1 MPRILDQR
9 ILLLVISFS
18 ASLQSTKVLSKW
30 KKCGDPE
37 CEKAMSRVQA
47 ITDYLGPDCRYLN
60 FKAGEEI
67 IVYSKLSRENENL
80 WTGSK
85 GKDFGY
91 FPRDA
96 VKVEEVLIGEEVEVL
111 TKETDFLCLHEDKYT
126 FENED
131 NTLYDHDKESEYSLS
146 DVDSKLHENELL
158 QYTRDPIQNEETTES
173 VSENDS
179 EESHIQK
186 SVNRELVRTD
196 DTEEPQ
202 MQNSLPVEPVQTQ
215 SSWISGWFTTESENY
230 EEPLKAVNESSEAN
244 KYQGRKTEETDENY
258 LQEPNDKEEQES
270 STSGWFQGGLT
281 SFLYFGE
288 ENEDVDLASEKNDP
302 QNHDVSGV
310 PEHSSTEQET
320 TAINVLSEEEKTE
333 SQESQ
338 SNWFNLGLSDVL
350 SFGHAEEA
358 TVTRE
363 DQRGRGTTDQANRNE
378 EGQTLDQKEL
388 HMDKESKEIVNEVT
402 DEESKN
408 YAQKITNSS
417 SNRPDPGE
425 IPASAHTLN
434 NTKNTSS
441 STESSFDILT
451 CDKEKPIEPYSSEE
465 NLVLENHLLRN
476 TDDEKKN
483 QESESRRGQ
492 SGVGRRKLLE
502 ETSEKEHEMYVAI
515 GSEHDSDQ
523 DSEATAIASVNSETK
538 MDRSGP
544 DSEADVR
551 KSSSDA
557 IQNYVPSNEGGWI
570 HQILLC
576 LNALEIRETIKT
588 ASSAVMIIV
597 TTAVASL
604 PEDMRPGPD
613 LYGFPWEIVICAGVV
628 GALTILLFLYRSY
641 QSVRSRLYVGREKQ
655 LANKIAELVEEK
667 CKILEKLSLC
677 KKEFEDLQLSLK
689 DGNTMKESTDTS
701 FFEEM
706 HEKLNKS
713 NLELNEEIENL
724 EKELEEEKSK
734 QSENDALV
742 TEIQE
747 KVESLESEE
756 KSVRSQID
764 EAKSTLKV
772 YQINTERLKTSVQ
785 DAVDENSHLQ
795 ESEKQ
800 LLQEAEGWGE
810 RLSELNE
817 QTKMLE
823 SSKTDVEEVLKN
835 KESQIKSLT
844 QYILNMKDWSSA
856 IREDGD
862 AEDNNWDTDIKGET
876 ENGEHLDDEQKR
888 TVKKL
893 IYAAKL
899 NACLKTMEAERDQM
913 YSKLSDENKAK
924 GELTER
930 IENLQSQQASLRS
943 ENEHFESEVQKLQ
956 QKLKVM
962 TELYQEN
969 EMKLH
974 RKLTVEERERLQ
986 KEEKL
991 SKVDE
996 KIIHAAEELNSY
1008 RDRAKDLEE
1017 ELERTIRSYE
1027 NQITSHEK
1035 KAHDNWL
1042 TARAAERYLNDI
1054 KKENAHNRQKLTEA
1068 EFKLELLEKDPY
1080 ALDIPVRPFGR
1091 EHSPYGPSPMGRP
1104 SSETRAFLSPPTLLE
1119 GPLRLS
1125 PMLPGGGG
1133 GRGSRGPTAMYE
1145 AGSERGELNSDRLT
1159 DPHRPPSDTGSLSPP
1174 WERDHR
1180 IILPPPGE
1188 PYADPVLPARR
1199 QERFFPNPPNSGRL
1213 SGPAELRTYNVQ
1225 SFDKTDGQTSSE
1237 HSPQTEPS
1245 GDGMKDHSTLSSSF
1259 PDQPL
1264 APESEAV
1271 RSGFAPPPFPPVR
1284 PPLMPVDPRAPP
1296 VPFMRRGPPFPPPPP
1311 AGIYGPR
1318 ECFPV
1323 RDFGP
1328 PRPPL
1333 PIRNPFPMRPYPHYP
1348 PQRPGFLPPPP
1359 PPENRVEP
1367 SQSDPPAVE
1376 PEPQQET

>member
-1 MPRILDQR
+1 M
-9 ILLLVISFS
+9 
-18 ASLQSTKVLSKW
+18 A
-30 KKCGDPE
+30 
-37 CEKAMSRVQA
+37 
-47 ITDYLGPDCRYLN
+47 
-60 FKAGEEI
+60 AG
-67 IVYSKLSRENENL
+67 
-80 WTGSK
+80 
-85 GKDFGY
+85 
-91 FPRDA
+91 
-96 VKVEEVLIGEEVEVL
+96 
-111 TKETDFLCLHEDKYT
+111 
-126 FENED
+126 
-131 NTLYDHDKESEYSLS
+131 
-146 DVDSKLHENELL
+146 
-158 QYTRDPIQNEETTES
+158 
-173 VSENDS
+173 
-179 EESHIQK
+179 
-186 SVNRELVRTD
+186 
-196 DTEEPQ
+196 
-202 MQNSLPVEPVQTQ
+202 
-215 SSWISGWFTTESENY
+215 
-230 EEPLKAVNESSEAN
+230 
-244 KYQGRKTEETDENY
+244 
-258 LQEPNDKEEQES
+258 
-270 STSGWFQGGLT
+270 
-281 SFLYFGE
+281 
-288 ENEDVDLASEKNDP
+288 
-302 QNHDVSGV
+302 
-310 PEHSSTEQET
+310 
-320 TAINVLSEEEKTE
+320 
-333 SQESQ
+333 
-338 SNWFNLGLSDVL
+338 
-350 SFGHAEEA
+350 
-358 TVTRE
+358 
-363 DQRGRGTTDQANRNE
+363 GRGGPGAGSGTAGLWPGLRDSARRYCGLAW
-378 EGQTLDQKEL
+378 EG
-388 HMDKESKEIVNEVT
+388 
-402 DEESKN
+402 
-408 YAQKITNSS
+408 
-417 SNRPDPGE
+417 
-425 IPASAHTLN
+425 
-434 NTKNTSS
+434 
-441 STESSFDILT
+441 
-451 CDKEKPIEPYSSEE
+451 
-465 NLVLENHLLRN
+465 LR
-476 TDDEKKN
+476 
-483 QESESRRGQ
+483 
-492 SGVGRRKLLE
+492 
-502 ETSEKEHEMYVAI
+502 
-515 GSEHDSDQ
+515 
-523 DSEATAIASVNSETK
+523 
-538 MDRSGP
+538 
-544 DSEADVR
+544 
-551 KSSSDA
+551 
-557 IQNYVPSNEGGWI
+557 W
-570 HQILLC
+570 
-576 LNALEIRETIKT
+576 
-588 ASSAVMIIV
+588 
-597 TTAVASL
+597 AVASL

-613 LYGFPWEIVICAGVV
+613 LYGFPWEIVICAGIV

-655 LANKIAELVEEK
+655 LANKVAELVEEK

-689 DGNTMKESTDTS
+689 DGNTTKESTDTS

-713 NLELNEEIENL
+713 NLKLNEEVENL

-734 QSENDALV
+734 QSENDTLV
-742 TEIQE
+742 AEIQE
-747 KVESLESEE
+747 KVESLENEE
-756 KSVRSQID
+756 KSIQSQID

-817 QTKMLE
+817 QTKMFE

-856 IREDGD
+856 IQEDGD
-862 AEDNNWDTDIKGET
+862 TEDNHWDTDIKGET
-876 ENGEHLDDEQKR
+876 ENGEHLADDEQKR

-924 GELTER
+924 EELMER
-930 IENLQSQQASLRS
+930 IETLQSQQASLQS
-943 ENEHFESEVQKLQ
+943 ENESFESEVQKLQ

-969 EMKLH
+969 EIKLH

-1008 RDRAKDLEE
+1008 RERAKDLEE

-1042 TARAAERYLNDI
+1042 TARAAERHLNDI

-1080 ALDIPVRPFGR
+1080 ALDIPMRPF
-1091 EHSPYGPSPMGRP
+1091 
-1104 SSETRAFLSPPTLLE
+1104 
-1119 GPLRLS
+1119 
-1125 PMLPGGGG
+1125 

-1174 WERDHR
+1174 WERERR
-1180 IILPPPGE
+1180 IILPPPGD
-1188 PYADPVLPARR
+1188 PYTDPALSARR
-1199 QERFFPNPPNSGRL
+1199 QERFFPNPPNTGRL
-1213 SGPAELRTYNVQ
+1213 SGPAELRAYNVQ

-1237 HSPQTEPS
+1237 HSPRTEPS
-1245 GDGMKDHSTLSSSF
+1245 GEGMKDHSNLSNSL
-1259 PDQPL
+1259 PDQSL

-1271 RSGFAPPPFPPVR
+1271 GSGFAPPPFPPVR

-1318 ECFPV
+1318 ECFPGPRECFPGPRECFPA

-1367 SQSDPPAVE
+1367 SQSNPSAVE

>member
-1 MPRILDQR
+1 MSRILDQR
-9 ILLLVISFS
+9 ILLLVISFL
-18 ASLQSTKVLSKW
+18 ASVQSTKVLSEW

-47 ITDYLGPDCRYLN
+47 TADYLGPDCRYLN
-60 FKAGEEI
+60 FKTGEEI
-67 IVYSKLSRENENL
+67 MVYSKLSRKNENL

-131 NTLYDHDKESEYSLS
+131 NTLYDYNKESEYSLS
-146 DVDSKLHENELL
+146 DAEPKLHENELL
-158 QYTRDPIQNEETTES
+158 KHTRDSIQSEERTES

-179 EESHIQK
+179 EESHTQE
-186 SVNRELVRTD
+186 SVNRKLVRKD

-202 MQNSLPVEPVQTQ
+202 MQNSLPLEPAQTQ

-230 EEPLKAVNESSEAN
+230 EEPLKVITESAEEN
-244 KYQGRKTEETDENY
+244 KYQGRKIEVTAENY
-258 LQEPNDKEEQES
+258 LQESNDKEEQEPPA
-270 STSGWFQGGLT
+270 SGWFQGGLT
-281 SFLYFGE
+281 NFLYYSE
-288 ENEDVDLASEKNDP
+288 EKEDADLVSEKNDP
-302 QNHDVSGV
+302 QIHKVPGV
-310 PEHSSTEQET
+310 PEHSNTEQET
-320 TAINVLSEEEKTE
+320 TVTEVLPEKEKSE
-333 SQESQ
+333 SQESE
-338 SNWFNLGLSDVL
+338 SNWFNLGLSNVL
-350 SFGHAEEA
+350 NFGHAEEA
-358 TVTRE
+358 TIATE
-363 DQRGRGTTDQANRNE
+363 DQRSRQTTDQANKYE
-378 EGQTLDQKEL
+378 EEQTLDQKEL
-388 HMDKESKEIVNEVT
+388 HMDKESKETVKAAT
-402 DEESKN
+402 DEEN
-408 YAQKITNSS
+408 YAQVTDSN
-417 SNRPDPGE
+417 SNRPSPGE
-425 IPASAHTLN
+425 IPASVHTLN
-434 NTKNTSS
+434 DTKNTSI
-441 STESSFDILT
+441 STESPFDILT
-451 CDKEKPIEPYSSEE
+451 CDKDKPIGPYSSEE
-465 NLVLENHLLRN
+465 DLVSESQVLKN
-476 TDDEKKN
+476 TEAEKKN
-483 QESESRRGQ
+483 QESERRHGQ

-502 ETSEKEHEMYVAI
+502 ETPEKEHEMIVAVDS
-515 GSEHDSDQ
+515 GRDSDQ
-523 DSEATAIASVNSETK
+523 DSKATAITSVNSEIK
-538 MDRSGP
+538 MDSSVA
-544 DSEADVR
+544 DSEADVK
-551 KSSSDA
+551 KSFSDA

-570 HQILLC
+570 YQILLC
-576 LNALEIRETIKT
+576 LNALEIRETIKS
-588 ASSAVMIIV
+588 ASSAVMIIIK
-597 TTAVASL
+597 TAVASL

-613 LYGFPWEIVICAGVV
+613 LYGFPWEIVICGGIV
-628 GALTILLFLYRSY
+628 GALTIFLFLYRSY

-667 CKILEKLSLC
+667 CKILEKLSIC

-689 DGNTMKESTDTS
+689 DGNIMKESTDTS
-701 FFEEM
+701 FFEEI

-713 NLELNEEIENL
+713 NLKLNEEIENL

-734 QSENDALV
+734 QSENDTLV
-742 TEIQE
+742 AEIQE
-747 KVESLESEE
+747 KVESLENEE
-756 KSVRSQID
+756 KSIQSQID

-810 RLSELNE
+810 RFSELNE
-817 QTKMLE
+817 QTKMFE
-823 SSKTDVEEVLKN
+823 SSKADVEEVLKN

-862 AEDNNWDTDIKGET
+862 TEDNHWDTDIKGET
-876 ENGEHLDDEQKR
+876 ENGEHLDDKQKR

-943 ENEHFESEVQKLQ
+943 ENECFESEVQKLQ

-974 RKLTVEERERLQ
+974 RRLTVEERERLQ

-1008 RDRAKDLEE
+1008 RERAKDLEE

-1042 TARAAERYLNDI
+1042 TARAAERHLNDI

-1080 ALDIPVRPFGR
+1080 ALDVPMRPFGR

-1104 SSETRAFLSPPTLLE
+1104 SSETRTFLSPPTLLE

-1133 GRGSRGPTAMYE
+1133 GGGRGSRGPTAVYE

-1174 WERDHR
+1174 WERERR

-1199 QERFFPNPPNSGRL
+1199 QERFFPNPPNTGRL

-1245 GDGMKDHSTLSSSF
+1245 GDGMKDHSNFSNLL
-1259 PDQPL
+1259 PDQSL

-1271 RSGFAPPPFPPVR
+1271 ISGFAPLPFPPVR

-1311 AGIYGPR
+1311 AGMYGPR

-1367 SQSDPPAVE
+1367 SQSNPSAVE
-1376 PEPQQET
+1376 QPEPQQET

>member
-1 MPRILDQR
+1 MSKILDQR

-18 ASLQSTKVLSKW
+18 ASVQSTKVLSEW

-47 ITDYLGPDCRYLN
+47 TTDYLGPDCRYLN
-60 FKAGEEI
+60 FKTGEEI
-67 IVYSKLSRENENL
+67 MVYSKLSRENENL

-96 VKVEEVLIGEEVEVL
+96 VKVEEVFIGEEVEVL
-111 TKETDFLCLHEDKYT
+111 TKETDFLCLHEDKYV

-131 NTLYDHDKESEYSLS
+131 STLYDHNKESEYSLS
-146 DVDSKLHENELL
+146 DAEPKLHENETLN
-158 QYTRDPIQNEETTES
+158 YTKDSIQNEEKIES

-179 EESHIQK
+179 EETHVQEPANK
-186 SVNRELVRTD
+186 KLVRKD
-196 DTEEPQ
+196 DSKEPQ
-202 MQNSLPVEPVQTQ
+202 TQNSLPLEPIQTQ
-215 SSWISGWFTTESENY
+215 SSWISGWFTTESKND
-230 EEPLKAVNESSEAN
+230 EEPLKVVTESLEEN
-244 KYQGRKTEETDENY
+244 KYQGRKIMVTDEND
-258 LQEPNDKEEQES
+258 LQEPNDKEEQEPPAP
-270 STSGWFQGGLT
+270 GWFQGGLT
-281 SFLYFGE
+281 NFLFFGE

-302 QNHDVSGV
+302 QIHDVSGV
-310 PEHSSTEQET
+310 SEHTNTEQET
-320 TAINVLSEEEKTE
+320 SDTELLSEEEKSE
-333 SQESQ
+333 SQESK

-350 SFGHAEEA
+350 NFGHAEKDTIA
-358 TVTRE
+358 TE
-363 DQRGRGTTDQANRNE
+363 DQKSGEIKDGANKNE
-378 EGQTLDQKEL
+378 EEQTLDQKES
-388 HMDKESKEIVNEVT
+388 HMDKESKETAKAVT
-402 DEESKN
+402 EEDEEN
-408 YAQKITNSS
+408 NAQEIIDSH
-417 SNRPDPGE
+417 RPHPEE
-425 IPASAHTLN
+425 IPASVHTLN
-434 NTKNTSS
+434 NTKTTSN

-465 NLVLENHLLRN
+465 DLVSEIQLLKN
-476 TDDEKKN
+476 TEAEKRN

-502 ETSEKEHEMYVAI
+502 ETPEKKHEINVAVDR
-515 GSEHDSDQ
+515 ELNSDQ
-523 DSEATAIASVNSETK
+523 DSKGTAIASVNSEIKT
-538 MDRSGP
+538 
-544 DSEADVR
+544 DSSVADSVFDV
-551 KSSSDA
+551 KKPFSDA

-570 HQILLC
+570 YQILLF
-576 LNALEIRETIKT
+576 LNALEIRDSMK
-588 ASSAVMIIV
+588 SVLSAVMSVIKK
-597 TTAVASL
+597 AVASL

-613 LYGFPWEIVICAGVV
+613 LYGFPWEIVICAGIV
-628 GALTILLFLYRSY
+628 GAFTILLFLYRSY

-655 LANKIAELVEEK
+655 LANKIAELIDEK

-677 KKEFEDLQLSLK
+677 KKEFEDLELSLK
-689 DGNTMKESTDTS
+689 DGNIMKESTDTS

-713 NLELNEEIENL
+713 NLELNQEIENL

-734 QSENDALV
+734 QSENDILV
-742 TEIQE
+742 AEIQE
-747 KVESLESEE
+747 RVESLENEE
-756 KSVRSQID
+756 KSIQSQID

-772 YQINTERLKTSVQ
+772 YQINTERLKTSLQ

-810 RLSELNE
+810 RFSELNE
-817 QTKMLE
+817 QTKMFE
-823 SSKTDVEEVLKN
+823 SSKADVEDVLKN

-856 IREDGD
+856 IREDD
-862 AEDNNWDTDIKGET
+862 DTEDNHWDTDTKGET

-899 NACLKTMEAERDQM
+899 NACLKTMEGERDQM

-924 GELTER
+924 EELTER
-930 IENLQSQQASLRS
+930 IENLQSQQASLQS
-943 ENEHFESEVQKLQ
+943 ENERFESEVQKLQ

-996 KIIHAAEELNSY
+996 KINHAAEELNSY
-1008 RDRAKDLEE
+1008 RERAKDLEE

-1042 TARAAERYLNDI
+1042 TARAAERHLNDI

-1080 ALDIPVRPFGR
+1080 ALDVPVRPFVR

-1133 GRGSRGPTAMYE
+1133 GRGSRGPSAMYE
-1145 AGSERGELNSDRLT
+1145 VGSERGELISDRLT

-1174 WERDHR
+1174 WERERR

-1188 PYADPVLPARR
+1188 PYADPVLPPRR
-1199 QERFFPNPPNSGRL
+1199 QERFFPNPPNTGRL
-1213 SGPAELRTYNVQ
+1213 SGPAELRTYNMQ

-1237 HSPQTEPS
+1237 HSPRTEPS
-1245 GDGMKDHSTLSSSF
+1245 GDGMKDHSNLSNSV
-1259 PDQPL
+1259 PDQSL
-1264 APESEAV
+1264 VPESEAV
-1271 RSGFAPPPFPPVR
+1271 SSGFVPPPFPPVR

-1311 AGIYGPR
+1311 AGMYGPR

-1323 RDFGP
+1323 RDFGL

-1367 SQSDPPAVE
+1367 PQSNPSAVDQ

>member
-1 MPRILDQR
+1 MSKILDQR

-18 ASLQSTKVLSKW
+18 ASVQSTKVLSEW

-47 ITDYLGPDCRYLN
+47 TTDYLGPDCRYLN
-60 FKAGEEI
+60 FKTGEEI
-67 IVYSKLSRENENL
+67 MVYSKLSRENENL

-96 VKVEEVLIGEEVEVL
+96 VKVEEVFIGEEVEVL
-111 TKETDFLCLHEDKYT
+111 TKETDFLCLHEDKYV

-131 NTLYDHDKESEYSLS
+131 STLYDHNKESEYSLS
-146 DVDSKLHENELL
+146 DAEPKLHENETLN
-158 QYTRDPIQNEETTES
+158 YTKYSIQNEERIES
-173 VSENDS
+173 VSENNS
-179 EESHIQK
+179 EETHAQEPANK
-186 SVNRELVRTD
+186 KLVRKD
-196 DTEEPQ
+196 DSKEPQ
-202 MQNSLPVEPVQTQ
+202 TQNSLPLEPIQTQ
-215 SSWISGWFTTESENY
+215 SSWISGWFTTESKND
-230 EEPLKAVNESSEAN
+230 EEPLKVVTESLEEN
-244 KYQGRKTEETDENY
+244 KYQGRKIMVTDEND
-258 LQEPNDKEEQES
+258 LQEPNDKEEQEPPAP
-270 STSGWFQGGLT
+270 GWFQGGLT
-281 SFLYFGE
+281 NFLFFGE

-302 QNHDVSGV
+302 QIHDVSGV
-310 PEHSSTEQET
+310 PEHTNTEQET
-320 TAINVLSEEEKTE
+320 PDTELLSEEEKSE
-333 SQESQ
+333 SQESK

-350 SFGHAEEA
+350 NFGHAEKDTIA
-358 TVTRE
+358 TE
-363 DQRGRGTTDQANRNE
+363 DQKSGERKDGANKNE
-378 EGQTLDQKEL
+378 EEQTLDQKES
-388 HMDKESKEIVNEVT
+388 HMDKESKETAKAVT
-402 DEESKN
+402 EEDEEN
-408 YAQKITNSS
+408 YAQEIIDSH
-417 SNRPDPGE
+417 RPNPEE
-425 IPASAHTLN
+425 IPASVHTLN
-434 NTKNTSS
+434 NTKNTSN

-465 NLVLENHLLRN
+465 DLVSEIQLLKD
-476 TDDEKKN
+476 TEAEKRN

-502 ETSEKEHEMYVAI
+502 ETPEKKHEINVAVDR
-515 GSEHDSDQ
+515 ELNSDQ
-523 DSEATAIASVNSETK
+523 DSKGTAIASVNSEIK
-538 MDRSGP
+538 MDSSVA
-544 DSEADVR
+544 DSVFDV
-551 KSSSDA
+551 KKPFSDA

-570 HQILLC
+570 YQILLC
-576 LNALEIRETIKT
+576 LNALEIRDSMK
-588 ASSAVMIIV
+588 SVLSAVMSVIKK
-597 TTAVASL
+597 AVASL

-613 LYGFPWEIVICAGVV
+613 LYGFPWEIVICAGIV
-628 GALTILLFLYRSY
+628 GAFTILLFLYRSY

-655 LANKIAELVEEK
+655 LANKIAELIDEK

-677 KKEFEDLQLSLK
+677 KKEFEDLDLSLK
-689 DGNTMKESTDTS
+689 DGNIMKESTDTS

-713 NLELNEEIENL
+713 NLELNQEIENL

-734 QSENDALV
+734 QSENDILV
-742 TEIQE
+742 AEIQE
-747 KVESLESEE
+747 RVESLENEE
-756 KSVRSQID
+756 KSIQSQID

-772 YQINTERLKTSVQ
+772 YQINTERLKTSLQ

-810 RLSELNE
+810 RFSELNE
-817 QTKMLE
+817 QTKMFE
-823 SSKTDVEEVLKN
+823 SSKADVEDVLKN

-844 QYILNMKDWSSA
+844 QYLLNMKDWSSA
-856 IREDGD
+856 IREDD
-862 AEDNNWDTDIKGET
+862 DTEDNHWDTDTKGET

-899 NACLKTMEAERDQM
+899 NACLKTVEGERDQM

-924 GELTER
+924 EELTER
-930 IENLQSQQASLRS
+930 IENLQSQQASLQS

-996 KIIHAAEELNSY
+996 KINHAAEELNSY
-1008 RDRAKDLEE
+1008 RERAKDLEE

-1042 TARAAERYLNDI
+1042 TARAAERHLNDI

-1080 ALDIPVRPFGR
+1080 ALDVPVRPFVR

-1133 GRGSRGPTAMYE
+1133 GRGSRGPSAMYE
-1145 AGSERGELNSDRLT
+1145 AGSERGELISDRLT

-1174 WERDHR
+1174 WERERR

-1188 PYADPVLPARR
+1188 PYADPVLPPRR
-1199 QERFFPNPPNSGRL
+1199 QERFFPNPPNTGRL
-1213 SGPAELRTYNVQ
+1213 SGPAELRTYNMQ

-1237 HSPQTEPS
+1237 HSPRTEPS
-1245 GDGMKDHSTLSSSF
+1245 GDGMKDHSNLSNSV
-1259 PDQPL
+1259 PDQSL
-1264 APESEAV
+1264 VPESEAV
-1271 RSGFAPPPFPPVR
+1271 SSGFVPPPFPPVR

-1311 AGIYGPR
+1311 AGMYGPR

-1323 RDFGP
+1323 RDFGL

-1367 SQSDPPAVE
+1367 PQSNPSAVDQ